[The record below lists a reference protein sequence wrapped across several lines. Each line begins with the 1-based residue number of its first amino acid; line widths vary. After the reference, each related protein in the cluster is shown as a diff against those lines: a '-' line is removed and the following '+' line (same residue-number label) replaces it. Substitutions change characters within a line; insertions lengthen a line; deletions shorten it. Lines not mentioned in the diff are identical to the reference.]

1 VTLEKHGVQEISIGA
16 PDAIQT
22 AERAASGGYRRLFRN
37 RGFRNMWIGQT
48 ISGVGDWLVIGLLIP
63 LVSNLAPGSSMAVAG
78 IMIAKIIPSL
88 LIGSV
93 LGVFVDRF
101 DRRRLMITC
110 DILNGLLC
118 LGLITATSGMVPAG
132 VALALIYSITFF
144 MEICNLLF
152 YPAKNALIP
161 MIVEE
166 RDLASANGLSY
177 TTQQASMLIG
187 LVTSGAIIAV
197 FAAFLHLIIKAGIPF
212 FSAFVASAPA
222 LAGPQGGI
230 VLDFFTFMLSAIL
243 IGTIKVKRSERHERA
258 LDLRLIGHDVV
269 ESFQVLRS
277 HRELQGILFSMGF
290 AILGGGAI
298 ISVGLVYVQQNLVG
312 GIPFLELVP
321 PLQRVAS
328 QAPQTFM
335 LVFLALGMLL
345 GSLAVPRFA
354 QKFSL
359 ESLFVSGVAG
369 FGLSLLGFSSVS
381 VYWIAALFGVGAGF
395 FMAQGTVAGNTYI
408 AETVADEVR
417 GRVFAALE
425 SILRVA
431 MLASMVLTAPVGDL
445 IGGIV
450 RRMVGANPVNL
461 VLTGSRITLI
471 FASLI
476 VLGAAAYAM
485 VAIDWRE
492 KRQDGADEDARGGG
506 AEDA

>member
-1 VTLEKHGVQEISIGA
+1 
-16 PDAIQT
+16 
-22 AERAASGGYRRLFRN
+22 
-37 RGFRNMWIGQT
+37 
-48 ISGVGDWLVIGLLIP
+48 
-63 LVSNLAPGSSMAVAG
+63 
-78 IMIAKIIPSL
+78 
-88 LIGSV
+88 
-93 LGVFVDRF
+93 
-101 DRRRLMITC
+101 
-110 DILNGLLC
+110 
-118 LGLITATSGMVPAG
+118 
-132 VALALIYSITFF
+132 
-144 MEICNLLF
+144 
-152 YPAKNALIP
+152 